1 MIIKQTDFDDRTV
14 RLVGDSNSRLYFL
27 HIPKTA
33 GTSLRYWLHD
43 LFNESDWLPCN
54 VLEEVDRL
62 SRESIN
68 SYPFISGHFGWKIL
82 DYVDRP
88 LRTVTWLRN
97 PVKRAISNFYFNRN
111 NYDYLTKIAIDN
123 GRRDWIEFYD
133 LCRDAPLADI
143 VQDGRYVGYSDNLQ
157 TRYLS
162 GVFPANTSVLIDDA
176 ILQRAKQNLENMY
189 FFGICEWMAQA
200 TDLLCYK
207 LAVPR
212 RILNVQFNRAT
223 DQQQGASKTL
233 SSPDLAAIE
242 ESEKYDNQLYE
253 FARELFASRF
263 AEFWRT
269 ATERKM
275 PCDVSLIVDEYK
287 EKQVQ
292 TQIEQVVNQHFQSS
306 HANSPKFV
314 RGSLDFSKFVFQ
326 SGWYPR
332 SGSKIGRKI
341 RWAGP
346 DNYSSIFLPLQP
358 GNNYQLEFII
368 RYLADYRFIQTLSA
382 RANDIPVNL
391 CYEQLEQEEGAP
403 RQYRVVIEI
412 PESAIL
418 DSAPFTK
425 IEMEVAGQLVEMN
438 PDDGSR
444 VSFATDEFHFRA
456 ISPAS

>member
-1 MIIKQTDFDDRTV
+1 MIIKQNKIDDRSTQ
-14 RLVGDSNSRLYFL
+14 LVGGLNGPLYFL

-43 LFNESDWLPCN
+43 LFKESDWLPCN

-62 SRESIN
+62 NLETIG

-88 LRTVTWLRN
+88 LQAVTWLRN

-123 GRRDWIEFYD
+123 GRPDWVEFYD
-133 LCRDAPLADI
+133 LCRDASLAEI
-143 VQDGRYVGYSDNLQ
+143 VQDERYVGYSDNLQ

-162 GVFPANTSVLIDDA
+162 GVFPANASILIDDA

-207 LAVPR
+207 MAIPR

-223 DQQQGASKTL
+223 DQQQCESKSL
-233 SSPDLAAIE
+233 SPQDLTVIE
-242 ESEKYDNQLYE
+242 ASEKYDNELYR
-253 FARELFASRF
+253 FGRKLFASRF
-263 AEFWRT
+263 TEFWRT
-269 ATERKM
+269 ETGLDYRDDM
-275 PCDVSLIVDEYK
+275 SSIVSAYGDK
-287 EKQVQ
+287 PVQ
-292 TQIEQVVNQHFQSS
+292 GQIQRVINNHFQAS
-306 HANSPKFV
+306 HLNSPRFV
-314 RGSLDFSKFVFQ
+314 RGTLEFSQLVFQ

-346 DNYSSIFLPLQP
+346 ENKCSIFLPLLL
-358 GNNYQLEFII
+358 GNHYQLDFII
-368 RYLADYRFIQTLSA
+368 RYLADYRFIQTFSA
-382 RANDIPVNL
+382 TANGTPLKVF
-391 CYEQLEQEEGAP
+391 YEQLEQEEGAP
-403 RQYRVVIEI
+403 RQYRVTIEI

-418 DSAPFTK
+418 DSVPFTE
-425 IEMEVAGQLVEMN
+425 IEMEVAGQLVGMN

-456 ISPAS
+456 ITPAS